1 MYGVRV
7 LVVFSR
13 IPYSG
18 TKDMT
23 KQKLIKELEDRLFE
37 AEATLEFF
45 EKKKQSE
52 VLIEEQKRS
61 IDGIKEF
68 IEFLKQ

>member
-1 MYGVRV
+1 
-7 LVVFSR
+7 
-13 IPYSG
+13 
-18 TKDMT
+18 MT

-37 AEATLEFF
+37 AEVTLEFF

-61 IDGIKEF
+61 INGIKEF

>member
-1 MYGVRV
+1 
-7 LVVFSR
+7 
-13 IPYSG
+13 
-18 TKDMT
+18 MT
-23 KQKLIKELEDRLFE
+23 KQKLIKDLKDRLFE
-37 AEATLEFF
+37 AERTLEFF

-68 IEFLKQ
+68 IEFLEQ

>member
-1 MYGVRV
+1 
-7 LVVFSR
+7 
-13 IPYSG
+13 
-18 TKDMT
+18 MT

-45 EKKKQSE
+45 KKKKQSE
-52 VLIEEQKRS
+52 VLIEEQKRA